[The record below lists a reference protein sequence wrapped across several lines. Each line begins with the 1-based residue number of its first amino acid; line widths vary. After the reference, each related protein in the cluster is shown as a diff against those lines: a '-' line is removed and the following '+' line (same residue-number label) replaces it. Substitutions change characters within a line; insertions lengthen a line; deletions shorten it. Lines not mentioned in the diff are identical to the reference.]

1 MGQFLSKRSL
11 LRREVS
17 PFPLCRGR
25 RIFPLR
31 GRAFFRRTLFVFLFT
46 PFPFRYIVK
55 DAALAQLPIRR
66 QLLQRDFIE
75 LCRLIV
81 VEHHDALALIQACK
95 FVRLNEISLDV
106 AACLRIG
113 TGGIIN
119 RGEQRSE
126 RVLVV
131 GNRNRDLA
139 ALFSEVFGAGHIVA
153 AHIERHI
160 KGAELIF
167 PLLPRILFL
176 PLGK

>member
-1 MGQFLSKRSL
+1 M
-11 LRREVS
+11 
-17 PFPLCRGR
+17 
-25 RIFPLR
+25 
-31 GRAFFRRTLFVFLFT
+31 
-46 PFPFRYIVK
+46 
-55 DAALAQLPIRR
+55 
-66 QLLQRDFIE
+66 
-75 LCRLIV
+75 
-81 VEHHDALALIQACK
+81 VEHHDALVLIQACK

-113 TGGIIN
+113 TGGIID

-153 AHIERHI
+153 AHVERHI

-167 PLLPRILFL
+167 PLHAWILFF
-176 PLGK
+176 PLGQALHRHLHGHIEASNGVKDVGDALHIADVEVFLQAEVRQHGKPSAVESRIVG